1 MRINFN
7 VHLLLISILFSINCI
22 KDNLN
27 INIPDES
34 TYCTTWSSS
43 QYLTKVKNLP
53 PISFSYNSIRQI
65 FHISASGEN
74 VRIKFTNIYGTS
86 DLEILS
92 ANIADS
98 VSQGSGEIDLDT
110 LTPLTFQG
118 KESITIPP
126 GEEIYSD
133 TFSYNLKALSEV
145 AVSIYFGNMPEEITG
160 HSHSQTCAFLE
171 EGNKINNK
179 QFSKDIRVTHWYVL
193 SSIEVSSIPRKN
205 AVICFGDSI
214 TDGHGST
221 NDIQGRWTDYFA
233 EKLNSNKETSE
244 VAVVNEGIRGNQI
257 TIHGLERYHNDV
269 LSIKGATYIIV
280 LFGVNDINSLN
291 RTVDE
296 ITIAYKELIKKAHR
310 NNMFIYGGT
319 ILPYGKNT
327 PWTKERENVRQEVN
341 NWIKNT
347 KSEEGGFDASI
358 DFDKIMKDPNDEK
371 NLLDDYDS
379 GDGIHPNSN
388 GYKNMVNAIDDL
400 SLFTKEPNFN
410 VYDYLEKIEI
420 VDKIGIKYKLDFNLE
435 KNSEVNIKVN
445 GSCIGSKGFRIYAAD
460 EDEKKN
466 TDYFYTG
473 KIEKGEFEFNINL
486 KINNKSNYIIIRRP
500 ISTINIDNIILNF
513 IEIETENNKKIISP
527 GDDGIYL

>member
-1 MRINFN
+1 MGINLNFI
-7 VHLLLISILFSINCI
+7 LLLISAFFSINCI
-22 KDNLN
+22 KENQ
-27 INIPDES
+27 NIPDES

-43 QYLTKVKNLP
+43 QYLTRTYNLP

-65 FHISASGEN
+65 FHISASGES

-86 DLEILS
+86 DLQILS

-98 VSQGSGEIDLDT
+98 VSQGSGEIDLNT
-110 LTPLTFQG
+110 LIPLTFQG
-118 KESITIPP
+118 KESLIIPP

-133 TFSYNLKALSEV
+133 TFTYNLKALSEV
-145 AVSIYFGNMPEEITG
+145 AISIYFGNMPEEITG

-171 EGNKINNK
+171 KGNKINNK

-193 SSIEVSSIPRKN
+193 STIEVSSIPRKN

-233 EKLNSNKETSE
+233 EKLNSNKELT
-244 VAVVNEGIRGNQI
+244 V
-257 TIHGLERYHNDV
+257 HGLERYNKDV

-291 RTVDE
+291 RTADE
-296 ITIAYKELIKKAHR
+296 ITIAYKKLIKKAHR
-310 NNMFIYGGT
+310 NNMFIFGGT

-327 PWTKERENVRQEVN
+327 PWTKERENVRKEVN

-347 KSEEGGFDASI
+347 KFEEGGFDAFI
-358 DFDKIMKDPNDEK
+358 DFDTIMKDPNDEK
-371 NLLDDYDS
+371 NLLDEYDS

-400 SLFTKEPNFN
+400 TLFTKEPNFN
-410 VYDYLEKIEI
+410 VCDYLEKIEI
-420 VDKIGIKYKLDFNLE
+420 MDKIGIKYKLDFILE
-435 KNSEVNIKVN
+435 KNDEVNIKVN
-445 GSCIGSKGFRIYAAD
+445 GSCIGSKGFRIYATD
-460 EDEKKN
+460 EDGQKN

-473 KIEKGEFEFNINL
+473 KIEKGDFEFNINL
-486 KINNKSNYIIIRRP
+486 NIKNKSNYIVIRRP